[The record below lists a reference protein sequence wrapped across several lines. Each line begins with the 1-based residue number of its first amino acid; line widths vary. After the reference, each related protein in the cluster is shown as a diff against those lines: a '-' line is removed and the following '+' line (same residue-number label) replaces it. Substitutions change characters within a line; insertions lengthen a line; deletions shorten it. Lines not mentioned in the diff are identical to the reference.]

1 MTDGRSL
8 SRWIGIGTAVI
19 LLAGGLPTALAE
31 GFGNLGEGLAASG
44 VPNPTLGGTQ
54 LWSDQHFFHDWHIQ
68 RRAGSDRCR
77 LLDSLDWQHACGT
90 FDECLAK
97 LEEIRQARNLKP
109 MRGKAV
115 VLVHGL
121 AAPGCWMDVL
131 GTYLRT
137 QGKYKVF
144 NVEYASTR
152 ECMADHARSLANV
165 IRSLEGIDQID
176 LVGYSM
182 GNVVI
187 RRYLAGYKSRS
198 GGWQADPRIH
208 RIVMIA
214 PPNHGSITAKRLSW
228 NCLFKAVMGTP
239 AVQLGAD
246 WEELV
251 DHLATPS
258 GEFGII
264 AGGTG
269 TSLGFCVEL
278 PGDDD
283 GRISVS
289 STRLAGATDFT
300 VVPTVHELI
309 AHDPRVLGRTLRFLQ
324 KGYFISP
331 ERKQPIKGVAS
342 Q

>member
-1 MTDGRSL
+1 MPRETRRDQASTESQADARQGGS
-8 SRWIGIGTAVI
+8 SWYTAS
-19 LLAGGLPTALAE
+19 P
-31 GFGNLGEGLAASG
+31 
-44 VPNPTLGGTQ
+44 
-54 LWSDQHFFHDWHIQ
+54 
-68 RRAGSDRCR
+68 RR
-77 LLDSLDWQHACGT
+77 
-90 FDECLAK
+90 
-97 LEEIRQARNLKP
+97 
-109 MRGKAV
+109 V
-115 VLVHGL
+115 
-121 AAPGCWMDVL
+121 CWMDVL

-251 DHLATPS
+251 DHLATPKAES
-258 GEFGII
+258 SE
-264 AGGTG
+264 
-269 TSLGFCVEL
+269 SSPVE
-278 PGDDD
+278 PAPAWDSVWSCPATTTVESASVQPDSQGQP
-283 GRISVS
+283 ISPWS
-289 STRLAGATDFT
+289 PRCMS
-300 VVPTVHELI
+300 LI

-342 Q
+342 R